1 MKCNSCCLESN
12 TIYKSETDINL
23 GLNEIKKSFLASGGS
38 DFFEKEMKTLQYRF
52 SIVNFIRIT

>member
-1 MKCNSCCLESN
+1 MKCNSCCLESD

-23 GLNEIKKSFLASGGS
+23 GLNEMKKSFLASEGS
-38 DFFEKEMKTLQYRF
+38 DFFEEMKTLQYRF